1 MNLKFKN
8 GKFTVLQVSDP
19 QDLQFVRPTMVRMLN
34 KAYDKVKPDLVV
46 LTGDNILGN
55 HLCDARF
62 GSKIVL
68 DSKEDEY
75 KAMKKAI
82 DNVVRP
88 IEERN
93 IPFAMIYGNHDDR
106 NRHTKD
112 EQADIYR
119 AYKNCVGLDDP
130 SSPDCD
136 TYNIPIFSEDGT
148 KICYNIYMLDSAW
161 YDREKDE
168 CFECVKPEAVEWY
181 RRKSAELK
189 AQNGGKPVPSVM
201 FQHIPM
207 RTELEFLEECDE
219 KDEGAVKGCDEGK
232 GKFFK
237 LKSGIDGEIHEYP
250 SVVSDD
256 NGQEA
261 ALKECGDVKAV
272 VFGHDHPNR
281 FEASLDGIDYIQTSC
296 ASFRCYGARNRGVR
310 VFTLHEDGS
319 YSTEFLTYKDLCGDG
334 VLQEL
339 CYIWDA
345 DGMGKQKAALIAG
358 AAAVA
363 VLSGVGIAA
372 IKKRIKLRRNKH

>member
-34 KAYDKVKPDLVV
+34 KAYDRVKPDLVV

-62 GSKIVL
+62 GSRIVL
-68 DSKEDEY
+68 DSKEDEH

-82 DNVVRP
+82 DNVVKP

-119 AYKNCVGLDDP
+119 AYKNCVGLDDI

-181 RRKSAELK
+181 RKKSAELK
-189 AQNGGKPVPSVM
+189 AQNGGKPVPSLM

-207 RTELEFLEECDE
+207 RTELEFLEECGE

-372 IKKRIKLRRNKH
+372 LKKRIKKKKA

>member
-82 DNVVRP
+82 DNVVKP

-181 RRKSAELK
+181 RKKSAELK
-189 AQNGGKPVPSVM
+189 AQNGGKPVPSIM

-207 RTELEFLEECDE
+207 RTELEFLEECGE

-272 VFGHDHPNR
+272 LFGHDHPNR

-372 IKKRIKLRRNKH
+372 IKKRGKKK